1 MLRQKQVQILTRQ
14 LRINMKLR
22 EGFTLIE
29 LILVIVIIGILS
41 TVAIPKFSN
50 LIDNSK
56 IASELS
62 TSASVQSAIDAT
74 HGEWITNSCP
84 FIWGNEQNS
93 TLLNTEG
100 YPDAADMGDTANPFK
115 YILKNADNGDWIRND
130 AFSPPRYYGPATN
143 GGTKDRNLAHKP
155 EGNDYWEYNATV
167 GTFKLIEP

>member
-1 MLRQKQVQILTRQ
+1 MFHQKQLQILTRQ
-14 LRINMKLR
+14 LRIKMKLR

-56 IASELS
+56 IASEFA
-62 TSASVQSAIDAT
+62 TAASVQSAVDAA

-84 FIWGNEQNS
+84 FTWGNEQNS
-93 TLLNTEG
+93 SLLNSNG
-100 YPDAADMGDTANPFK
+100 YPDAADMGDTTNPFK
-115 YILKNADNGDWIRND
+115 NLLKNTDNGDWSRND
-130 AFSPPRYYGPATN
+130 SFNPPRYYGPATN
-143 GGTKDRNLAHKP
+143 GGTKDRNIAHKP